1 MKKLLSLFVIAALLL
16 PVLAGCQGTANSAGT
31 PEDKTVLSAQ
41 SDESSA
47 VLTQDAALAIAL
59 GDAKLTQEEIAELE
73 IELDKDGAN
82 SHYDIDFEKD
92 GEDYDY
98 EVNAQTGEIVKREI
112 PQVPAAP
119 AESETAITK
128 EKALQI
134 ALTDAGLKQEEIQ
147 DLDIELDKDEGT
159 VHYDVDFEKDDKD
172 YDYEIDAQTGE
183 ILKKDVP
190 KAPAA
195 TAASSSS
202 ASSSSSS
209 SSSKNIGRTKARD
222 IALQHAGLKA
232 SQVRDL
238 EVELD
243 KEGGKTHYDVDFE
256 YNGYDYDYEIDA
268 ESGKILKSRKEKD

>member
-1 MKKLLSLFVIAALLL
+1 MKKFLSLFVIAALLL
-16 PVLAGCQGTANSAGT
+16 PVLAGCQGTANSAGV
-31 PEDKTVLSAQ
+31 PENKTVLSAQ
-41 SDESSA
+41 ADEASA
-47 VLTQDAALAIAL
+47 VLTQDAALAIVLA
-59 GDAKLTQEEIAELE
+59 DAKLTQEEISELE
-73 IELDKDGAN
+73 IELDKDGVN
-82 SHYDIDFEKD
+82 SHYDINFEKD
-92 GEDYDY
+92 GRDYDY
-98 EVNAQTGEIVKREI
+98 EVNAQTGEVLKREI
-112 PQVPAAP
+112 PQVAP
-119 AESETAITK
+119 VSTEPETAITK
-128 EKALQI
+128 EKALEI
-134 ALTDAGLKQEEIQ
+134 ALADAGLKQNEIQ

-195 TAASSSS
+195 TTTASSNT
-202 ASSSSSS
+202 SSSTT

-222 IALQHAGLKA
+222 IALKHAGLKA

-268 ESGKILKSRKEKD
+268 VSGKILKSRKEKD

>member
-1 MKKLLSLFVIAALLL
+1 MKKFLSLFVIAALLL
-16 PVLAGCQGTANSAGT
+16 PVLAGCQGTANSAGV
-31 PEDKTVLSAQ
+31 PENKTVLSAQ
-41 SDESSA
+41 SDEASA
-47 VLTQDAALAIAL
+47 VLTQNAALGIVL

-73 IELDKDGAN
+73 IELDKNGIS

-92 GEDYDY
+92 GQDYDY
-98 EVNAQTGEIVKREI
+98 EVNAQTGEILKREI
-112 PQVPAAP
+112 PQVAP
-119 AESETAITK
+119 VSTEPETAITK
-128 EKALQI
+128 EKALEI
-134 ALTDAGLKQEEIQ
+134 ALADTGLKQNEIQ

-195 TAASSSS
+195 TTTS
-202 ASSSSSS
+202 ASTSS
-209 SSSKNIGRTKARD
+209 SSSKNIGRTKAKD
-222 IALQHAGLKA
+222 IALKHAGLKA

-268 ESGKILKSRKEKD
+268 VSGKILKSRKEKD